1 MHAHTGNVDIE
12 GNRAVWMSSWNR
24 PIIMG
29 VYCLFI
35 VVPCKNTKLSR
46 FIEFTEY
53 ATFNP
58 SQNTTLEVATKE
70 CDRENF
76 PIKTCDSCKELF
88 MSSGII
94 DAVKKEA
101 WNMLHSSQYD
111 MATIVSIYTL
121 VKKLLHSPVKGT
133 RAFSN
138 HVQAQSLASMLCI
151 KFFLLNFKWAG
162 RQCMG
167 SICFCS

>member
-12 GNRAVWMSSWNR
+12 GNRAVWMSR

-46 FIEFTEY
+46 FIEY

-58 SQNTTLEVATKE
+58 SQNTTLEVVTKQ
-70 CDRENF
+70 CDRETF

-101 WNMLHSSQYD
+101 
-111 MATIVSIYTL
+111 
-121 VKKLLHSPVKGT
+121 
-133 RAFSN
+133 
-138 HVQAQSLASMLCI
+138 
-151 KFFLLNFKWAG
+151 
-162 RQCMG
+162 
-167 SICFCS
+167 